1 MYLWIIKRSNILAYL
16 ENISVA
22 LYVEEISAEWGVISE
37 RNISYSSSCKLSW
50 LYELAFGRFVAT
62 SVLAKLL

>member
-1 MYLWIIKRSNILAYL
+1 MKRSNILAYL

-22 LYVEEISAEWGVISE
+22 LYVEKISVECGVIIE
-37 RNISYSSSCKLSW
+37 RNVSYSSSCKLPW
-50 LYELAFGRFVAT
+50 LYELEFGRFVTT